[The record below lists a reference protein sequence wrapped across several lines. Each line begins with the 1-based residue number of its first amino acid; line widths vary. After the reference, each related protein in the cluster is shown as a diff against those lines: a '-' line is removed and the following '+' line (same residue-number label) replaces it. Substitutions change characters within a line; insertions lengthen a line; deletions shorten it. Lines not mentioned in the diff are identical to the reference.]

1 MHVTMDV
8 RGGGEGE
15 VGQERKRKRE
25 EKKALKALKRERAAE
40 KKATLPWNVPQA
52 NKDKAEIVKDAHANG
67 EASEDAS
74 GNAQK
79 KKIRRGWMTRLEERE
94 GEKGLGHIDFSK
106 DFVPDE
112 KDLAADAPHWDLLR
126 RALTNLQRAAKEMAT
141 KPSWAWQV
149 RDAAGKTET
158 PGPVLASV
166 VKEAMKKEALKTDA
180 NKPFNEQDMRF
191 RSFGIFLDHA
201 KEHTICLVKC
211 TVHRGNVWVDHK

>member
-1 MHVTMDV
+1 MQAKLEMDEPKATM
-8 RGGGEGE
+8 GEDG
-15 VGQERKRKRE
+15 ERKRKRE

-40 KKATLPWNVPQA
+40 KRATLPWNVPQA
-52 NKDKAEIVKDAHANG
+52 NQAKAEDACADG
-67 EASEDAS
+67 EVREDVS

-94 GEKGLGHIDFSK
+94 GDKGLGHIDFSK

-112 KDLAADAPHWDLLR
+112 TDLAADAPHWGLLS
-126 RALTNLQRAAKEMAT
+126 RALTNLQRAAKAMAT

-166 VKEAMKKEALKTDA
+166 VKEAMKKEALTTDA
-180 NKPFNEQDMRF
+180 TKPFNEQDMRF